1 MLFSSSSFSEVAL
14 ADIKLERREFYF
26 EISPTLNETWTSLVA
41 PVIGTTLT
49 TLDSASSFSEV
60 AFSQLSMAG
69 LSLRSKR
76 ETWSD
81 RFIDTTTSETWSNVS
96 PSGSETWS
104 TISPSSNETW
114 VDKNL
119 TIIQDNNMASTY
131 TANSGVEKIGAG
143 EQAGA
148 WGTTTNN
155 NLDILDR
162 AINGVGAIT
171 LSGTTH
177 TLTTSDGT
185 LSDGG
190 FKVLV
195 LGGSPSGT
203 NTITISPN
211 DQDKMYFVQNG
222 TNQTVTFTQGS
233 GANVSIVAGSKGM
246 IYADGAG
253 SGAAV
258 VDLTAS
264 IDVSALR
271 LAGTAITST
280 AAELNKL
287 DGVNSTTAELNIVDG
302 DTSVGTT
309 AVAAGDGI
317 VTNDAGTMR
326 HTTAA
331 TFSTYFNA
339 NLVEVPT
346 ALNMS
351 GTVTLT
357 PSGAQSVYQRLTVA
371 SGSQT
376 LRIAITNLL
385 AGQHVIIDK
394 TTSANSLTI
403 DWTNSSA
410 VTSSGI
416 TLGSSVEFAIGI
428 FNGAGFSFTETVKFQ
443 VLHEYTINIGSRVY

>member
-1 MLFSSSSFSEVAL
+1 
-14 ADIKLERREFYF
+14 
-26 EISPTLNETWTSLVA
+26 
-41 PVIGTTLT
+41 
-49 TLDSASSFSEV
+49 
-60 AFSQLSMAG
+60 
-69 LSLRSKR
+69 
-76 ETWSD
+76 
-81 RFIDTTTSETWSNVS
+81 
-96 PSGSETWS
+96 
-104 TISPSSNETW
+104 
-114 VDKNL
+114 
-119 TIIQDNNMASTY
+119 MASTY

-177 TLTTSDGT
+177 TLTTSDGS

-190 FKVLV
+190 YKVIV

-203 NTITISPN
+203 NTVTISPN
-211 DQDKMYFVQNG
+211 DQDKMYFVQNS

-271 LAGTAITST
+271 LAGTAVTST

-339 NLVEVPT
+339 NVYSAPSAIT
-346 ALNMS
+346 S
-351 GTVTLT
+351 TSTLT
-357 PSGAQSVYQRLTVA
+357 PSAAQSIYQRVDTSGGNVTVTLAIGSLAIGQYIILDKTSSSNTMTVA
-371 SGSQT
+371 YPSNSQGVSLGNSASFAVAINQNGSIYT
-376 LRIAITNLL
+376 FIESI
-385 AGQHVIIDK
+385 
-394 TTSANSLTI
+394 
-403 DWTNSSA
+403 
-410 VTSSGI
+410 
-416 TLGSSVEFAIGI
+416 
-428 FNGAGFSFTETVKFQ
+428 KF
-443 VLHEYTINIGSRVY
+443 

>member
-1 MLFSSSSFSEVAL
+1 
-14 ADIKLERREFYF
+14 
-26 EISPTLNETWTSLVA
+26 
-41 PVIGTTLT
+41 
-49 TLDSASSFSEV
+49 
-60 AFSQLSMAG
+60 
-69 LSLRSKR
+69 
-76 ETWSD
+76 
-81 RFIDTTTSETWSNVS
+81 
-96 PSGSETWS
+96 
-104 TISPSSNETW
+104 
-114 VDKNL
+114 
-119 TIIQDNNMASTY
+119 MASTY

-211 DQDKMYFVQNG
+211 DQDKVYIVQNA
-222 TNQTVTFTQGS
+222 TNQTATFTQGS
-233 GANVSIVAGSKGM
+233 GANVSIVAGSKKI

-258 VDLTAS
+258 VDVTDALDIAT
-264 IDVSALR
+264 LR
-271 LAGTAITST
+271 LGGTAVTST
-280 AAELNKL
+280 AAELNIL
-287 DGVNSTTAELNIVDG
+287 DGVTSTAAELNLMDG
-302 DTSVGTT
+302 GSTIGTT

-376 LRIAITNLL
+376 LRIAVTNLVV
-385 AGQHVIIDK
+385 GQHVIIDK

-416 TLGSSVEFAIGI
+416 TLGSSVEFAMGI
-428 FNGAGFSFTETVKFQ
+428 FNGSGFSFTETVKF
-443 VLHEYTINIGSRVY
+443 

>member
-1 MLFSSSSFSEVAL
+1 
-14 ADIKLERREFYF
+14 
-26 EISPTLNETWTSLVA
+26 
-41 PVIGTTLT
+41 
-49 TLDSASSFSEV
+49 
-60 AFSQLSMAG
+60 
-69 LSLRSKR
+69 
-76 ETWSD
+76 
-81 RFIDTTTSETWSNVS
+81 
-96 PSGSETWS
+96 
-104 TISPSSNETW
+104 
-114 VDKNL
+114 
-119 TIIQDNNMASTY
+119 MASTY
-131 TANSGVEKIGAG
+131 TANSGIEKIGAG

-177 TLTTSDGT
+177 TLTTSDGS

-190 FKVLV
+190 YKVIV

-203 NTITISPN
+203 NTVTISPN
-211 DQDKMYFVQNG
+211 DQDKMYFVQNS

-271 LAGTAITST
+271 LAGTAVTST

-287 DGVNSTTAELNIVDG
+287 DGVNSTTTELNIVDG

-339 NLVEVPT
+339 NLVSVPSAIT
-346 ALNMS
+346 AS
-351 GTVTLT
+351 SATLT
-357 PSGAQSVYQRLTVA
+357 PSSAQSIYQKVDTSSNNVALTLA
-371 SGSQT
+371 IGSLAIGQYIIVDKTSSSNT
-376 LRIAITNLL
+376 LTLAYPSNSQGVSLSNSVSFAIAINQN
-385 AGQHVIIDK
+385 G
-394 TTSANSLTI
+394 TI
-403 DWTNSSA
+403 FTF
-410 VTSSGI
+410 
-416 TLGSSVEFAIGI
+416 VESI
-428 FNGAGFSFTETVKFQ
+428 K
-443 VLHEYTINIGSRVY
+443 Y